1 MEDLEEKATP
11 EINEIAD
18 EEDEVP
24 IYGELRTTIQT
35 SSESEMN
42 ILNDFEGTPIDL
54 QNSPFTVSND
64 LFEGKIHMLL
74 RDLPGN
80 TYDFD
85 GEKGVLWEM
94 QIQGKFKRQI
104 KGPIYLAMELPQE
117 EKYKVT
123 APMKMVIRAC
133 LQLMKTMGH
142 KDVHMSFG
150 GNVSNSYVTCKYF
163 KFMIGRSTCFLRDRE
178 SYRIWG
184 HPPST
189 PLIES
194 LSLRQTKLLLN

>member
-1 MEDLEEKATP
+1 MSTELLHQSKVTPVDSTEFDEKSTP
-11 EINEIAD
+11 AVD
-18 EEDEVP
+18 ELAKEKDEVP
-24 IYGELRTTIQT
+24 IYGELRTTVQT
-35 SSESEMN
+35 PSGSEMN
-42 ILNDFEGTPIDL
+42 VINNFEGTQVDL
-54 QNSPFTVSND
+54 QDSPFTISND
-64 LFEGKIHMLL
+64 LFEGKLHVLL

-104 KGPIYLAMELPQE
+104 QGPIYLAMELPQL

-133 LQLMKTMGH
+133 LQLMKSMGH

-150 GNVSNSYVTCKYF
+150 GNVSLNSNH
-163 KFMIGRSTCFLRDRE
+163 I
-178 SYRIWG
+178 
-184 HPPST
+184 
-189 PLIES
+189 
-194 LSLRQTKLLLN
+194 LSKC